1 MTDNQVPFM
10 KFELSQEYL
19 DWLEEAIERADE
31 SAVKESLEEAEPADI
46 LTVLYE
52 LDTNESKFVLRL
64 LDDERA
70 ADIIVEI
77 EEEPQAKFL
86 KTYEPREI
94 ARFIDYLDS
103 DDGADILNRLPI
115 QTREEV
121 IALLEDEET
130 ARNVKELI
138 RYEEDR
144 AGGLMAK
151 EFIKAK
157 ASWSIVQCIEEIR
170 RQAEKVE
177 KIFSVYV
184 VDEQNRLL
192 GRVSLKRIILA
203 SDNTKIGDI
212 YDEEVISVPTHM
224 EEEEIAGIMKKYDL
238 EAVPVV
244 DVRGRLVGRI
254 TIDDIVDVI
263 TEMADEERQ
272 MMAGISADVEERSGS
287 VWMLS
292 RARLPWLIIGM
303 MGGMLGAYFIGFFE
317 QDIALVPALAFFI
330 PLITATGG
338 NVGIQSS
345 SIVVQSLANPSVF
358 EDSLG
363 KRLLKVLTVA
373 LVNGSALALLVLGI
387 SAVFGQGMNMAIVV
401 AVALFSVVLLASFMG
416 TITPILLDKLGT
428 NPALASG
435 PFITTANDL
444 LGLAVYFA
452 VAHAIHGS
460 L

>member
-1 MTDNQVPFM
+1 M

-19 DWLEEAIERADE
+19 DWLREAIAQGEEERVRESMEEAA
-31 SAVKESLEEAEPADI
+31 PTDI

-52 LDTNESKFVLRL
+52 LNTEESKFILRL
-64 LDDERA
+64 LDDEKA

-77 EEEPQAKFL
+77 EEEAQAKFL
-86 KTYEPREI
+86 KTYEPHEI

-121 IALLEDEET
+121 IALLKDEEK

-151 EFIKAK
+151 ELIKVK

-177 KIFSVYV
+177 KIYSVYV
-184 VDEQNRLL
+184 VDDQDRLL
-192 GRVSLKRIILA
+192 GRISLKKMILA

-212 YDEEVISVPTHM
+212 YDEEVVSVPTHM
-224 EEEEIAGIMKKYDL
+224 EEEEIASIMKKYDL

-272 MMAGISADVEERSGS
+272 LMAGISEDVEERSGS

-292 RARLPWLIIGM
+292 RARLPWLIIGLG
-303 MGGMLGAYFIGFFE
+303 GGMLGAYFIGFFE
-317 QDIALVPALAFFI
+317 EDIALVPALAFFI

-358 EDSLG
+358 EDNLL
-363 KRLLKVLTVA
+363 KRMLKVLLVA
-373 LVNGSALALLVLGI
+373 IVNGLALAVLVLGI
-387 SAVFGQGMNMAIVV
+387 SMLAGQNMNMAIVV

-416 TITPILLDKLGT
+416 TITPILLDKFGT